1 MTEAI
6 NGARMVRDDP
16 AAMERR
22 IIRGMYVTVA
32 LAVLV
37 SAPLAPWRVTTG
49 LLLGGVLSLINHHWL
64 RTAVATVFS
73 SSTAGVRP
81 KFRIARYILRYF
93 MIGMVVMIAHLLGI
107 ASLVAIL
114 VGLCS
119 FVVALLAEAFM
130 QTYFAIVHRE
140 EN

>member
-1 MTEAI
+1 MNEAI
-6 NGARMVRDDP
+6 TGALMVRDDP

-22 IIRGMYVTVA
+22 IFRGMYVTVA
-32 LAVLV
+32 LAVLI

-49 LLLGGVLSLINHHWL
+49 LLLGGVLSVINYQWI
-64 RTAVATVFS
+64 RIAVSTVFS
-73 SSTAGVRP
+73 SSAAGIRP
-81 KFRIARYILRYF
+81 KIRIARYILRYF
-93 MIGMVVMIAHLLGI
+93 MIGAVVAVAHLLGI
-107 ASLVAIL
+107 ASITAIL

-119 FVVALLAEAFM
+119 FAVALLAEAFM